1 MIVRRSFFAVVGA
14 LLLSVTTAAGAQGTL
29 STQGLGFPP
38 GQLSTHAKS
47 MGGATGETDPVS
59 PLNPA
64 AIGLLNAPIL
74 AFQVEPEYRQL
85 TIGGRSIRTSVSRF
99 PLFMGALTLGGKWA
113 VSLSASTLL
122 DRTYETVT
130 RDSQVVSGDSINS
143 TVTERS
149 EGALN
154 DLRLAVA
161 YAPSTWLKVGFGAHA
176 LSGSD
181 VLLTM
186 RAFDDSVRFITD
198 AQRTVVGFGGTALS
212 VGAVTMFPRVGAI
225 GVTYRRGG
233 SIRTYDD
240 DVVVG
245 SGRAPDHI
253 GVSAVY
259 LGIRGTALAV
269 RAAKDNWSQLEG
281 MARTLSIHEG
291 WDMGVGA
298 DVTGPRFGSS
308 AIGLRAGARWRTL
321 PFSPSSSPVKEKT
334 WSGGFVLPFARR
346 AVELHVGAMRA
357 SRSMDID
364 PLADPFPGSSPISE
378 KSWTLSTGFSVRP

>member
-1 MIVRRSFFAVVGA
+1 MMTRIVTFALAGA
-14 LLLSVTTAAGAQGTL
+14 LTVGIAAGADAQGTL

-74 AFQVEPEYRQL
+74 AFQVEPEYREL
-85 TIGGRSIRTSVSRF
+85 TIGGRSIRTTVSRF

-130 RDSQVVSGDSINS
+130 RDSQIVNGDSVNS

-149 EGALN
+149 EGAIN
-154 DLRLAVA
+154 DVRVAVA
-161 YAPSTWLKVGFGAHA
+161 YAPSTWLRIGVGAHA
-176 LSGSD
+176 LTGSD
-181 VLLTM
+181 VLATT
-186 RAFDDSVRFITD
+186 RAFDDTIRFVTD
-198 AQRTVVGFGGTALS
+198 AQRTVVGFGGTAMS
-212 VGAVTMFPRVGAI
+212 VGAITMFPRVGAL

-233 SIRTYDD
+233 SIRAYDD
-240 DVVVG
+240 DLVVG

-281 MARTLSIHEG
+281 MARTLNVHEG

-321 PFSPSSSPVKEKT
+321 PFAPSTTPVKEKT

-346 AVELHVGAMRA
+346 GVELHVGALRA
-357 SRSMDID
+357 SRSMDTNPI
-364 PLADPFPGSSPISE
+364 ADPFPGSSPISE

>member
-1 MIVRRSFFAVVGA
+1 MNVQRVTPLLA
-14 LLLSVTTAAGAQGTL
+14 LALMVTSAATGSAQGTL

-74 AFQVEPEYRQL
+74 AFQVEPEYREL
-85 TIGGRSIRTSVSRF
+85 VIGGRSIRTSISRF
-99 PLFMGALTLGGKWA
+99 PLFMGALTLGGKWV

-130 RDSQVVSGDSINS
+130 RDSQVVNGDSVKS

-149 EGALN
+149 EGAIN
-154 DLRLAVA
+154 DLRLAVS
-161 YAPSTWLKVGFGAHA
+161 YSPSTWLKIGVGAHG

-181 VLLTM
+181 VLQTT
-186 RAFDDSVRFITD
+186 RAFDDTIRFVTD
-198 AQRTVVGFGGTALS
+198 AQRAVVGFGGTALS
-212 VGAVTMFPRVGAI
+212 VGAVTMFPRVGAV

-233 SIRTYDD
+233 SIRAYDD

-245 SGRAPDHI
+245 SGRAPDHL

-281 MARTLSIHEG
+281 MARTLDIHEG
-291 WDMGVGA
+291 WDMGIGA
-298 DVTGPRFGSS
+298 DVTGPRFGAN
-308 AIGLRAGARWRTL
+308 AIGLRAGGRWRTL
-321 PFSPSSSPVKEKT
+321 PFSPDANPVKERS
-334 WSGGFVLPFARR
+334 WSAGFVLPFARR
-346 AVELHVGAMRA
+346 AVELHLGALRA
-357 SRSMDID
+357 TRSYD
-364 PLADPFPGSSPISE
+364 LAPAAGGPASE
-378 KSWTLSTGFSVRP
+378 TSWTLSTGFSVRP

>member
-1 MIVRRSFFAVVGA
+1 MIQRRRALALAGA
-14 LLLSVTTAAGAQGTL
+14 LLMALATAANAQGTL

-38 GQLSTHAKS
+38 GQLSTHSKS

-74 AFQVEPEYRQL
+74 AFQVEPEYRVL
-85 TIGGRSIRTSVSRF
+85 TVGGRSIRTSISRF
-99 PLFMGALTLGGKWA
+99 PLFMGALTLGGKWV

-122 DRTYETVT
+122 DRTYETIT
-130 RDSQVVSGDSINS
+130 RDSQVVNGDSVKS

-154 DLRLAVA
+154 DLRLAVS

-181 VLLTM
+181 ILHTT
-186 RAFDDSVRFITD
+186 RAFDDTIRFITD

-212 VGAVTMFPRVGAI
+212 VGAITMFPRVGAV

-233 SIRTYDD
+233 SVRTYDD

-245 SGRAPDHI
+245 SGRAPDHLGI
-253 GVSAVY
+253 SAVY

-269 RAAKDNWSQLEG
+269 RAAKDSWSQLEG
-281 MARTLSIHEG
+281 MARTLNIHEG

-321 PFSPSSSPVKEKT
+321 PFSPDASPVKEKT

-346 AVELHVGAMRA
+346 AVELHLGALRA
-357 SRSMDID
+357 SRSYE
-364 PLADPFPGSSPISE
+364 LAPAAGGPASE
-378 KSWTLSTGFSVRP
+378 NSWTLSTGLSVRP